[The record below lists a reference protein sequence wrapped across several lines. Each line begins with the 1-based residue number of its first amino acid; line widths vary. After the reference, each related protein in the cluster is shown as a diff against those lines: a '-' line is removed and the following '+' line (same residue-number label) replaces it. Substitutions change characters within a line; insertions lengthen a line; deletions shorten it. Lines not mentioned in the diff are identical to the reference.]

1 MLSLLKRLRRRL
13 RPSQSK
19 AWAEVGERLIDSM
32 KRGIDETEAR
42 RAELLASGMTAE
54 EAQAE
59 LLREMFADPG
69 FPAMMAHAEGVA
81 RRSFPTL
88 YEDDEPSG

>member
-1 MLSLLKRLRRRL
+1 VFSPLRRLRRRL
-13 RPSQSK
+13 RPSPSQ

-32 KRGIDETEAR
+32 KQGIDETEAR
-42 RAELLASGMTAE
+42 RAELLASGLTAE
-54 EAQAE
+54 EAHAVMW
-59 LLREMFADPG
+59 REMITAPG

-88 YEDDEPSG
+88 YEDDELSG